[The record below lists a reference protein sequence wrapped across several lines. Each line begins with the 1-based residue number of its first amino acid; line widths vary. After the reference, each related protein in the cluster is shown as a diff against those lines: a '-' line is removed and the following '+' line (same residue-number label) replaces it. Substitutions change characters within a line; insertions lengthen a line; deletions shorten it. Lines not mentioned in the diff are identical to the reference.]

1 MSPGGRIVFISTGIN
16 RATTVAPPYTLYAAT
31 KGAVDQLVRTM
42 AKDLGSK
49 GINVNA
55 VAPGPTGT
63 DLFFAGKSEAMLEGI
78 KKASPFHRLGEP
90 DEIAN
95 VVAFLCGE
103 DSAWVAGQVI
113 HTNGAAFV

>member
-1 MSPGGRIVFISTGIN
+1 MAPGGRIIFVSTGIN
-16 RATTVAPPYTLYAAT
+16 RATTVAPAYTLYAAT
-31 KGAVDQLVRTM
+31 KGAVDQLARTM
-42 AKDLGSK
+42 AKDLGGK

-63 DLFFAGKSEAMLEGI
+63 EVLFEGKSEAMLQGI
-78 KKASPFHRLGEP
+78 AKASPFGRLGEP
-90 DEIAN
+90 AEIER
-95 VVAFLCGE
+95 VVSFLCGE

>member
-1 MSPGGRIVFISTGIN
+1 MVPGGRIIFVSTGIN

-31 KGAVDQLVRTM
+31 KGAIDQMVRTM
-42 AKDLGSK
+42 AKDLAAR

-63 DLFFAGKSEAMLEGI
+63 DLFLHGKSEAMIEGI
-78 KKASPFHRLGEP
+78 KRSSLFNRLGEP
-90 DEIAN
+90 QDIAN
-95 VVAFLCGE
+95 VVAFLAGR

>member
-1 MSPGGRIVFISTGIN
+1 MAPGGRVIFVSTGIN

-42 AKDLGSK
+42 AKDLASK

-63 DLFFAGKSEAMLEGI
+63 DLFFEGKSEALIEGI
-78 KKASPFHRLGEP
+78 KKTSPFNRLGTPE
-90 DEIAN
+90 EIAN
-95 VVAFLCGE
+95 VVAFLSGQ

-113 HTNGAAFV
+113 HTNGGAFV